1 MDANIIFVLLM
12 FSIFIVPFLMIIRKN
27 NFLKRNLEKKDQ
39 EIIFLKKEN
48 MIVKKKNNKF
58 FFEKIDRSRGLRK
71 RKKVTFLLKMER
83 INHSRN
89 QRKHKKL
96 ITSLQEKIKDLEI
109 TIINHKEI
117 SDHWRDKCTRL
128 H

>member
-27 NFLKRNLEKKDQ
+27 N
-39 EIIFLKKEN
+39 
-48 MIVKKKNNKF
+48 F